1 MSVRENARTLATTN
15 RGCED
20 APAHLE
26 KPPDPATLIAAL
38 EDRGRT
44 PSQARLRRRF
54 LRFARIAPG
63 QRVLEVGSGS
73 GVVARDVAA
82 IVGKGGHVVGVDS
95 GRMVIAVA
103 RRLARRASL
112 DGHLEFR
119 VADAARLP
127 FRPRRFDTAIAVTLL
142 LHVDRPAAV
151 LSEMIR
157 VTRSGGTV
165 GAQDQD
171 FGTLALTHPDP
182 ALTARIL
189 DAVAKSRYAEPCS
202 GRRLPGLFAAAG
214 LRRVRVL
221 ADVYQDTTLGSY
233 TRTFLER
240 RAEHAVRLGITDPA
254 GAQRWLDGFVTLA
267 RAGAFV
273 MTLNYYGV
281 TGVKA

>member
-1 MSVRENARTLATTN
+1 VSVRENARALATTY
-15 RGCED
+15 RGGED

-82 IVGKGGHVVGVDS
+82 IVGDGGHVVGVDS
-95 GRMVIAVA
+95 SRTVIAVA
-103 RRLARRASL
+103 RRLARRAGL

-119 VADAARLP
+119 AADAARLP
-127 FRPRRFDTAIAVTLL
+127 FRPHRFDTAIAVTLL

-157 VTRSGGTV
+157 VTRAGGTV
-165 GAQDQD
+165 AAQDQD

-202 GRRLPGLFAAAG
+202 GRRLPGLFASAG
-214 LRRVRVL
+214 LRRVRVRT
-221 ADVYQDTTLGSY
+221 DVYQDTTLGSY

-240 RAEHAVRLGITDPA
+240 RAEHAVRLSITDPA

>member
-1 MSVRENARTLATTN
+1 MSVRENACAPTEPH

-20 APAHLE
+20 APADLE
-26 KPPDPATLIAAL
+26 TPPDPATLIAAL

-44 PSQARLRRRF
+44 ASQARLRRRF

-63 QRVLEVGSGS
+63 QCVLEVGSGS

-82 IVGKGGHVVGVDS
+82 MVGERGHVVGVDS
-95 GRMVIAVA
+95 GRMVTAVA
-103 RRLARRASL
+103 RRLAQRAGV
-112 DGHLEFR
+112 DGRLEFR
-119 VADAARLP
+119 TADAIRLP
-127 FRPRRFDTAIAVTLL
+127 FRPARFDTTLAVTLL
-142 LHVDRPAAV
+142 LHVDRPSAV

-182 ALTARIL
+182 ALTARIVA
-189 DAVAKSRYAEPCS
+189 AVAKSRYVEPCS

-214 LRRVRVL
+214 LRRVRVR
-221 ADVYQDTTLGSY
+221 ADVYLDTTLGSY

-281 TGVKA
+281 TGVKP